1 MIKVFL
7 LASLILMLN
16 PAISSEYAFGTKVMP
31 ADLDIGRPLFDTFEG
46 TTVGYWDIGT
56 PGYDESDPV
65 YLHMSRF
72 SFGMIAAN
80 DVRLT
85 TMDNRSPGSQVTFQ
99 DIDMNKPLTLLPAT
113 INYLNIHGSK
123 AYDLEDPVYLHQ
135 FYCGG
140 DCMGTGQVQ
149 ATDSSG
155 QWHPDEEATEATESD
170 FREQIPYRGG
180 ISIPR
185 TSCIE
190 FTDGYRMLVT
200 DYVIDNIPQMAGVW
214 RGLMMEKVHGV
225 KADYYHVLNTWYTR
239 IDPFETHDRFLDDI
253 AQKYDAK
260 YAHETSLIC
269 TNDVRLSINDT
280 GEDAGT
286 KVVNSDTDQNKML
299 SSPALARFLG
309 PESDTTRIRYFDA
322 TGNGIYDYQD
332 NVYLNYPSGTAT
344 GIVSVNNL
352 RLSGPVNAS
361 PF

>member
-7 LASLILMLN
+7 LASLILMLS
-16 PAISSEYAFGTKVMP
+16 PAISSEYAFGTKVMS
-31 ADLDIGRPLFDTFEG
+31 ADLDIGRPLFNTPEG

-65 YLHMSRF
+65 YLHLARF

-85 TMDNRSPGSQVTFQ
+85 TMANRSPGSQVTFQ
-99 DIDMNKPLTLLPAT
+99 DTDMNKPLTLLPAT

-135 FYCGG
+135 FYCGR
-140 DCMGTGQVQ
+140 DCMGTGQFQ
-149 ATDSSG
+149 AMDSSG
-155 QWHPDEEATEATESD
+155 QWHPDEEATKAKESE
-170 FREQIPYRGG
+170 FKEQIPYRGG

-185 TSCIE
+185 SSCIE

-200 DYVIDNIPQMAGVW
+200 DYVIDNIPQVVGVW
-214 RGLMMEKVHGV
+214 RGLMVEKVHGV

-239 IDPFETHDRFLDDI
+239 IDPFETHDRFRDDI
-253 AQKYDAK
+253 AQKYDDE

-280 GEDAGT
+280 HLIAGT
-286 KVVNSDTDQNKML
+286 KVVDLNLDQNKML

-309 PESDTTRIRYFDA
+309 QESDTTRIRYYDA
-322 TGNGIYDYQD
+322 DGNGIYDYKD
-332 NVYLNYPSGTAT
+332 DVYLNYPSGTAA
-344 GIVSVNNL
+344 GIVSVNNV
-352 RLSGPVNAS
+352 RLSGPVNVS
-361 PF
+361 SI

>member
-31 ADLDIGRPLFDTFEG
+31 ADLDIGRPLFNTFEG

-65 YLHMSRF
+65 YLHLARF

-85 TMDNRSPGSQVTFQ
+85 TMANRSPGSKVAFQ

-113 INYLNIHGSK
+113 INYLNIHGSM

-135 FYCGG
+135 FYCGR

-155 QWHPDEEATEATESD
+155 QWHPDEEATEAKESE
-170 FREQIPYRGG
+170 FKEQIPYRGG

-239 IDPFETHDRFLDDI
+239 TDPFETHDRFLDDI

-280 GEDAGT
+280 HGDAGT
-286 KVVNSDTDQNKML
+286 KVVNSDIDQNKML

-309 PESDTTRIRYFDA
+309 QESDTTRIRYFDA
-322 TGNGIYDYQD
+322 NGNGIYDYPD
-332 NVYLNYPSGTAT
+332 DVYLNYPSGTAT
-344 GIVSVNNL
+344 GIVSVNNV

-361 PF
+361 P